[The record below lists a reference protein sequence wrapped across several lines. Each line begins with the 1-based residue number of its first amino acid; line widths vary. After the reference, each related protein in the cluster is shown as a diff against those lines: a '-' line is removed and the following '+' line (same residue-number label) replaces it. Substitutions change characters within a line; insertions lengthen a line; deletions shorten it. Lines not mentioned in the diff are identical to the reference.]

1 MNDTLPSLPPNL
13 SPQQA
18 ELLIQLDS
26 LAELG
31 GKKLKLRN
39 FHVAIR
45 DAVHWAPLWLA
56 AGPAVAFTARLAGAQ
71 APDWKTLVALTLAGP
86 LNYFVVRVLWLY
98 FHFQPERTVALA
110 LYDHHLTTQDRL
122 VTADAFLASP
132 DLNTAAQHSGFM
144 RAAVNDA
151 QPTVLRALAAP
162 LPPLSV
168 PDWQVR
174 RASWWGV
181 PAALALLF
189 LGHFVLIPSD
199 TGASTAGKTPPVLAA
214 TTPAPKP
221 PEDPRVSAR
230 RSNRPPLSP
239 IVAEPPGN
247 EDKTQT
253 QTRAMKRMARK
264 EQATDGQPGSGG
276 GSQAS
281 TSNSGAHSAGLAS
294 SQRSAPKEKKP
305 EAKQT
310 EDPEEK
316 ESPESKKKKPKP
328 KKQDTS
334 QLAVDA
340 NSGQGKSSSAS
351 GSLNP
356 FEAPEEADK
365 TGLGMLADAEDD
377 GEDDEDEQEKSNP
390 VNKPMG
396 HTKQPA
402 VDRNLSNQPPGD
414 GPPQNGRGGPGDVK
428 KTRGVPSMILG
439 IPVPDR
445 VPGTPSAGRSKVSQE
460 YTRPKEESHPALE
473 AQARDARVG
482 TVGHIEQPDLVPWRR
497 TLVENYFF
505 SLRQRT
511 DEATPAPASET
522 PNR

>member
-1 MNDTLPSLPPNL
+1 MNALPPTSPSL
-13 SPQQA
+13 SSRQA
-18 ELLIQLDS
+18 ELLIKLDTVAQQGGQRLKQRRFH
-26 LAELG
+26 LA
-31 GKKLKLRN
+31 LRE
-39 FHVAIR
+39 AAR
-45 DAVHWAPLWLA
+45 WAPLWLT
-56 AGPAVAFTARLAGAQ
+56 AGPAVALLARLAGGP
-71 APDWKTLVALTLAGP
+71 APNGASLAALTLAGP
-86 LNYFVVRVLWLY
+86 VTYIAVRVLWSYLR
-98 FHFQPERTVALA
+98 FRPERAAALA
-110 LYDHHLTTQDRL
+110 LYDRHLATQDRL
-122 VTADAFLASP
+122 VTADAFLASGELGT
-132 DLNTAAQHSGFM
+132 DLPHAKFM
-144 RAAVNDA
+144 RAAVDDA
-151 QPTVLRALAAP
+151 QPSTRRALATV
-162 LPPLSV
+162 LPPLPV
-168 PDWQVR
+168 PGWHIR
-174 RASWWGV
+174 RASWWGL
-181 PAALALLF
+181 PAAVALLF
-189 LGHFVLIPSD
+189 LGRVTVGPDSSGTPD
-199 TGASTAGKTPPVLAA
+199 AGKTVPVLAA
-214 TTPAPKP
+214 DTPVPKP
-221 PEDPRVSAR
+221 AEDPRLSAR
-230 RSNRPPLSP
+230 RSARPPLSP
-239 IVAEPPGN
+239 IASEPPGN

-253 QTRAMKRMARK
+253 QTRAMKRMPRK
-264 EQATDGQPGSGG
+264 EQSTDGQLGSGG

-305 EAKQT
+305 ETKQA

-316 ESPESKKKKPKP
+316 EAPESKKKPKPK

-414 GPPQNGRGGPGDVK
+414 GPPQNGRGGGDVK
-428 KTRGVPSMILG
+428 KSRGVPSMILG

-445 VPGTPSAGRSKVSQE
+445 VPGTPSAGRSKVTQE

-473 AQARDARVG
+473 AQVRDARVG
-482 TVGHIEQPDLVPWRR
+482 NVGYIVQPDLVPWRR
-497 TLVENYFF
+497 TLVENYFLA
-505 SLRQRT
+505 LRQRP
-511 DEATPAPASET
+511 DDSADPVAPAPTS
-522 PNR
+522 NR